1 MEFFRTA
8 VPPVIREGPDKVVVR
23 RGETAQLDCD
33 ASGHPAPRIRW
44 VKDGRLPVSTEGR
57 TVVMDSGAV
66 VIRRTQVQAFLSFV

>member
-8 VPPVIREGPDKVVVR
+8 VPPVIREGPDKVLVR
-23 RGETAQLDCD
+23 RGGTAQLDCD

-66 VIRRTQVQAFLSFV
+66 VIRRTQVQTFLSFV